1 MPGRLLHCPATLT
14 SIPCRLLPLCAGTPL
29 SGALQDRTQAFMTTN
44 TLSALA
50 EPLDAVAPRPRIG
63 ELLVQAGKLSARD
76 LERALSAQQEMG
88 GMLGRVL
95 VRLGLVSD
103 TDVAR
108 ALSSQL
114 DIPLLPADGFPDL
127 MPEVEGILPEFL
139 HTNAVYPLYLEDGQL
154 HVAMA
159 VPQDAFV
166 VKALHL
172 ATGYTIRPHLALE
185 SEIEKALAEPV
196 EEAPEDE
203 DDGFGDGQDG
213 GDFVEHLKDLASEA
227 PVIRLVNTIIGRVI
241 DLRASDIH
249 LEPFDDGLH
258 VRYRVD
264 GVIHPGELVPPRLSA
279 AVNSRVKLLAHL
291 DIAERRLPQ
300 DGRIKTRVKGRE
312 LDLRVSTVPTVHGE
326 SVVMRVL
333 DRASV
338 RLELEK
344 MGFEK
349 DTLERFNALLA
360 RPHGILLVTGPT
372 GSGKTTTLYAALA
385 KIDASAQKI
394 ITVEDPVEYQLEG
407 INQIQVHSQINLTFA
422 NALRSILR
430 QDPDIIMIGEMRDG
444 ETAQIAVQSALTG
457 HLVLSTLHTN
467 TAAGAVIRMQDMGV
481 EPYLITSAVN
491 GVLAQRLVRT
501 LCGHCK
507 EAYEPGPE
515 VRSSTGLS
523 RFCAATQ
530 PIYRAV
536 GCEHCR
542 QSGYR
547 GRTGI
552 HELLVL
558 DEPMRRA
565 IIEGRDA
572 NILNGIAAQSGMLS
586 LYEDGLRK
594 VAAGHTTL
602 DELAR
607 VTQDQ
612 SDA

>member
-1 MPGRLLHCPATLT
+1 MALT
-14 SIPCRLLPLCAGTPL
+14 STPTSPPLTDPDALL
-29 SGALQDRTQAFMTTN
+29 
-44 TLSALA
+44 
-50 EPLDAVAPRPRIG
+50 G
-63 ELLVQAGKLSARD
+63 EELVRAGKLSARD
-76 LERALSAQQEMG
+76 VERALAAQAETG
-88 GMLGRVL
+88 TPLPAVL
-95 VRLGLVSD
+95 VQLGLVAEA
-103 TDVAR
+103 DVVQAR
-108 ALSSQL
+108 SRLLGVPFVTGDAFPAVAL
-114 DIPLLPADGFPDL
+114 
-127 MPEVEGILPEFL
+127 EVPGLLPEFL
-139 HTNAVYPLYLEDGQL
+139 QAHRACPLTVEDGVL
-154 HVAMA
+154 DIAMA
-159 VPQDAFV
+159 SPEDRFV
-166 VKALHL
+166 LKALGL
-172 ATGYTIRPHLALE
+172 ATGLRIRPHIALP
-185 SEIEKALAEPV
+185 SDIDRALAPPEPEV
-196 EEAPEDE
+196 RE
-203 DDGFGDGQDG
+203 DDASANDDS

-227 PVIRLVNTIIGRVI
+227 PVIRLVNAIIGRVT

-264 GVIHPGELVPPRLSA
+264 GVIHGSEVVPPRHAA
-279 AVNSRVKLLAHL
+279 AVSSRVKLLAHL

-338 RLELEK
+338 RFSLDQ
-344 MGFEK
+344 MGFGAAN
-349 DTLERFNALLA
+349 LEQFNALLA

-385 KIDASAQKI
+385 KLDAGSQKI
-394 ITVEDPVEYQLEG
+394 ITVEDPVEYQLGG
-407 INQIQVHSQINLTFA
+407 INQIQVHTQIGLTFA

-467 TAAGAVIRMQDMGV
+467 TAAGAVVRMQDMGV
-481 EPYLITSAVN
+481 ERYLITSAVN

-501 LCGHCK
+501 LCPHCR
-507 EAYEPGPE
+507 EAYQPPADLLASSGLGKCLAPG
-515 VRSSTGLS
+515 
-523 RFCAATQ
+523 AAV
-530 PIYRAV
+530 YRAR
-536 GCEHCR
+536 GCDRCR
-542 QSGYR
+542 QTGYQ

-558 DEPMRRA
+558 DEGVRRA
-565 IIEGRDA
+565 ILDGKDA
-572 NILNGIAAQSGMLS
+572 GELQSLAVRQGMRT
-586 LYEDGLRK
+586 LYDDGLQK
-594 VAAGHTTL
+594 VAQGVTCME
-602 DELAR
+602 ELLR

>member
-1 MPGRLLHCPATLT
+1 MV
-14 SIPCRLLPLCAGTPL
+14 
-29 SGALQDRTQAFMTTN
+29 TN
-44 TLSALA
+44 TLAAPAASQ
-50 EPLDAVAPRPRIG
+50 EPVAAPRPFLG
-63 ELLVQAGKLSARD
+63 ELLVQAGKLTARD

-95 VRLGLVSD
+95 VRLGLVSEI
-103 TDVAR
+103 DVAR
-108 ALSSQL
+108 TLSEQL
-114 DIPLLPADGFPDL
+114 GLPFVAADAFPDL
-127 MPEVEGILPEFL
+127 MPEVPGLLPEFL
-139 HTNAVYPLYLEDGQL
+139 QTNAIYPLRQEGQEL

-159 VPQDAFV
+159 VPQDAFLL
-166 VKALHL
+166 KALHL
-172 ATGYTIRPHLALE
+172 VTGCTVKSHLALE
-185 SEIEKALAEPV
+185 SDIEKALAEPA
-196 EEAPEDE
+196 EEASTDD
-203 DDGFGDGQDG
+203 DDGFADGLDG

-227 PVIRLVNTIIGRVI
+227 PVIRLVNTIIGRVT

-264 GVIHPGELVPPRLSA
+264 GVIHLGELVPPRLSA
-279 AVNSRVKLLAHL
+279 AVSSRVKLLAHL

-338 RLELEK
+338 RLNLDT
-344 MGFEK
+344 MGFEQ
-349 DTLERFNALLA
+349 DTLARFNELLS

-372 GSGKTTTLYAALA
+372 GSGKTTTLYAALS
-385 KIDASAQKI
+385 KIDAQANKI

-407 INQIQVHSQINLTFA
+407 INQIQVHPQINLTFA

-481 EPYLITSAVN
+481 ESYLITSSVN

-515 VRSSTGLS
+515 LRASTGLA
-523 RFCAATQ
+523 RFCPPGQ
-530 PIYRAV
+530 RIYRAV

-552 HELLVL
+552 HELFVL

-565 IIEGRDA
+565 IIDGRDA
-572 NILNGIAAQSGMLS
+572 NALNTLAAQGGMLS
-586 LYEDGLRK
+586 LFEDGLRK
-594 VAAGHTTL
+594 VAAGVTTL

>member
-1 MPGRLLHCPATLT
+1 
-14 SIPCRLLPLCAGTPL
+14 
-29 SGALQDRTQAFMTTN
+29 MTTH
-44 TLSALA
+44 TLSALIEPTGELLA
-50 EPLDAVAPRPRIG
+50 EAGAQRPRLG
-63 ELLVQAGKLSARD
+63 DLLVQAGKLSARD

-88 GMLGRVL
+88 SMIGRVL
-95 VRLGLVSD
+95 VQLGLVSD
-103 TDVAR
+103 ADVAQ
-108 ALSSQL
+108 ALSQQL
-114 DIPLLPADGFPDL
+114 GIPLVTAPGFPEL
-127 MPEVEGILPEFL
+127 MPEVEGLLPAFL
-139 HTNAVYPLYLEDGQL
+139 QANSLYPLRLDGNEL
-154 HVAMA
+154 HMAMA

-166 VKALHL
+166 LKALRL
-172 ATGYTIRPHLALE
+172 VTGCTIRPHLALE
-185 SEIEKALAEPV
+185 SDIEKALAEP
-196 EEAPEDE
+196 EDDASDDTGDT
-203 DDGFGDGQDG
+203 DDGFGDGADG

-227 PVIRLVNTIIGRVI
+227 PVIRFVNTIIGRVI

-349 DTLERFNALLA
+349 DTLARFNGLLA

-507 EAYEPGPE
+507 EAYEPSSE
-515 VRSSTGLS
+515 VRETTGLS
-523 RFCAATQ
+523 RFCPPGQ

-565 IIEGRDA
+565 IIDGRDA
-572 NILNGIAAQSGMLS
+572 GSLNAIAAQSGMLS
-586 LYEDGLRK
+586 LHEDGLRK

-612 SDA
+612 DQDTTDA

>member
-1 MPGRLLHCPATLT
+1 
-14 SIPCRLLPLCAGTPL
+14 
-29 SGALQDRTQAFMTTN
+29 
-44 TLSALA
+44 
-50 EPLDAVAPRPRIG
+50 
-63 ELLVQAGKLSARD
+63 
-76 LERALSAQQEMG
+76 
-88 GMLGRVL
+88 MLGRVL

-103 TDVAR
+103 GDVAR
-108 ALSSQL
+108 ALSAQL
-114 DIPLLPADGFPDL
+114 GIPLVPADGFPGL
-127 MPEVEGILPEFL
+127 MPEVEGLLPEFL
-139 HTNAVYPLYLEDGQL
+139 HAHALYPLRLEGSEL
-154 HVAMA
+154 HMAMA

-172 ATGYTIRPHLALE
+172 ATGHAIRPHLALE
-185 SEIEKALAEPV
+185 SDIEKALAEPV
-196 EEAPEDE
+196 EEAGGAEDA
-203 DDGFGDGQDG
+203 DDGFGDGLDG

-227 PVIRLVNTIIGRVI
+227 PVIRLVNGIIGRVI

-349 DTLERFNALLA
+349 DTLARFNGLLA

-385 KIDASAQKI
+385 KIDASEQKI

-407 INQIQVHSQINLTFA
+407 INQIQVHAQINLTFA

-491 GVLAQRLVRT
+491 GVLSQRLVRT

-515 VRSSTGLS
+515 VRERTGLS
-523 RFCAATQ
+523 RFCTVGQ
-530 PIYRAV
+530 PVYRAV
-536 GCEHCR
+536 GCEQCR

-558 DEPMRRA
+558 DEPLRRA

-572 NILNGIAAQSGMLS
+572 NVLHTLAAQGGMLS

-594 VAAGHTTL
+594 VAAGRTTL

>member
-1 MPGRLLHCPATLT
+1 MTSTLT
-14 SIPCRLLPLCAGTPL
+14 SAPIVEPFFAAERARL
-29 SGALQDRTQAFMTTN
+29 
-44 TLSALA
+44 
-50 EPLDAVAPRPRIG
+50 G
-63 ELLVQAGKLSARD
+63 ELLVKAGKLSARD

-88 GMLGRVL
+88 SLLGQVL
-95 VRLGLVSD
+95 VQLGVVSELDVAYALAQQLGLPFISAD
-103 TDVAR
+103 AFP
-108 ALSSQL
+108 SS
-114 DIPLLPADGFPDL
+114 P
-127 MPEVEGILPEFL
+127 PEVPGLLPEFL
-139 HTNAVYPLYLEDGQL
+139 QSNAVYPLSVSDGEL
-154 HVAMA
+154 AVAMA
-159 VPQDAFV
+159 RPQDAFV
-166 VKALHL
+166 VKALRL
-172 ATGYTIRPHLALE
+172 TTGLVIRPHLALE
-185 SEIEKALAEPV
+185 TDIEKALAEPV
-196 EEAPEDE
+196 NEAVE
-203 DDGFGDGQDG
+203 DDQDDLG
-213 GDFVEHLKDLASEA
+213 VGSDSGDFVEHLKDLASEA
-227 PVIRLVNTIIGRVI
+227 PVIRLVNAIVSRVI
-241 DLRASDIH
+241 DMRASDIH

-264 GVIHPGELVPPRLSA
+264 GVIHNAELVPPRLSA

-300 DGRIKTRVKGRE
+300 DGRIKMRVKGRE

-333 DRASV
+333 DRASI
-338 RLELEK
+338 RLDLEK
-344 MGFEK
+344 MGFER
-349 DTLERFNALLA
+349 DTLARFNTLLA
-360 RPHGILLVTGPT
+360 KPYGILLVTGPT

-385 KIDASAQKI
+385 KLDSATQKI

-467 TAAGAVIRMQDMGV
+467 TAAGAIIRMQDMGV
-481 EPYLITSAVN
+481 ERYLITSAVN

-501 LCGHCK
+501 LCDACK
-507 EAYEPGPE
+507 EPHAIEPELYE
-515 VRSSTGLS
+515 SSGLS
-523 RFCAATQ
+523 SYCPPSTLL
-530 PIYRAV
+530 YRPV
-536 GCEHCR
+536 GCDQCR
-542 QSGYR
+542 GSGYR

-565 IIEGRDA
+565 VLEGRDA
-572 NILNGIAAQSGMLS
+572 SVLNGIAVQSGMRS
-586 LYEDGLRK
+586 LHEDGLRK
-594 VAAGHTTL
+594 VAAGVTTL

>member
-1 MPGRLLHCPATLT
+1 L
-14 SIPCRLLPLCAGTPL
+14 
-29 SGALQDRTQAFMTTN
+29 
-44 TLSALA
+44 
-50 EPLDAVAPRPRIG
+50 G
-63 ELLVQAGKLSARD
+63 ELLVKAGKLSARD

-88 GMLGRVL
+88 SLLGQVL
-95 VRLGLVSD
+95 VQLGVVSELDVAHALAQQLGLPFI
-103 TDVAR
+103 TADVFP
-108 ALSSQL
+108 SS
-114 DIPLLPADGFPDL
+114 P
-127 MPEVEGILPEFL
+127 PEVPGLLPEFL
-139 HTNAVYPLYLEDGQL
+139 QSNAVYPLSVSDGEL
-154 HVAMA
+154 AVAMA
-159 VPQDAFV
+159 RPQDAFV
-166 VKALHL
+166 VKALRL
-172 ATGYTIRPHLALE
+172 TTGLVIRPHLALE
-185 SEIEKALAEPV
+185 TDIEKALAEPV
-196 EEAPEDE
+196 NEAVEDE
-203 DDGFGDGQDG
+203 QDDLDIGSDS

-227 PVIRLVNTIIGRVI
+227 PVIRLVNAIVSRVI
-241 DLRASDIH
+241 DMRASDIH

-264 GVIHPGELVPPRLSA
+264 GVIHNAELVPPRLSA

-300 DGRIKTRVKGRE
+300 DGRIKMRVKGRE

-338 RLELEK
+338 RLNLEK
-344 MGFEK
+344 MGFER
-349 DTLERFNALLA
+349 DTLERFNTLLA
-360 RPHGILLVTGPT
+360 KPHGILLVTGPT
-372 GSGKTTTLYAALA
+372 GSGKTTTLYAALS
-385 KIDASAQKI
+385 KLDSATQKI

-467 TAAGAVIRMQDMGV
+467 TAAGAIIRMQDMGV
-481 EPYLITSAVN
+481 ERYLITSAVN

-501 LCGHCK
+501 LCDACK
-507 EAYEPGPE
+507 ESHAIEPALYE
-515 VRSSTGLS
+515 SSGLS
-523 RFCAATQ
+523 RYCAPDTLL
-530 PIYRAV
+530 YRPV
-536 GCEHCR
+536 GCDQCR
-542 QSGYR
+542 GSGYR

-565 IIEGRDA
+565 VLEGRDA
-572 NILNGIAAQSGMLS
+572 SVLNGIAVQSGMLS
-586 LYEDGLRK
+586 LHEDGLRK
-594 VAAGHTTL
+594 VAAGVTTL

>member
-1 MPGRLLHCPATLT
+1 M
-14 SIPCRLLPLCAGTPL
+14 
-29 SGALQDRTQAFMTTN
+29 
-44 TLSALA
+44 
-50 EPLDAVAPRPRIG
+50 
-63 ELLVQAGKLSARD
+63 
-76 LERALSAQQEMG
+76 
-88 GMLGRVL
+88 
-95 VRLGLVSD
+95 
-103 TDVAR
+103 
-108 ALSSQL
+108 
-114 DIPLLPADGFPDL
+114 
-127 MPEVEGILPEFL
+127 
-139 HTNAVYPLYLEDGQL
+139 
-154 HVAMA
+154 
-159 VPQDAFV
+159 
-166 VKALHL
+166 
-172 ATGYTIRPHLALE
+172 
-185 SEIEKALAEPV
+185 
-196 EEAPEDE
+196 
-203 DDGFGDGQDG
+203 
-213 GDFVEHLKDLASEA
+213 
-227 PVIRLVNTIIGRVI
+227 
-241 DLRASDIH
+241 IH
-249 LEPFDDGLH
+249 L
-258 VRYRVD
+258 
-264 GVIHPGELVPPRLSA
+264 GEVVPPRLSA
-279 AVNSRVKLLAHL
+279 AVSSRVKLLAHL
-291 DIAERRLPQ
+291 DIAELRLPQ

-338 RLELEK
+338 RLNLDT
-344 MGFEK
+344 MGFEQ
-349 DTLERFNALLA
+349 DTLARFNELLL

-372 GSGKTTTLYAALA
+372 GSGKTTTLYAALS
-385 KIDASAQKI
+385 KIDAQTNKI

-407 INQIQVHSQINLTFA
+407 INQIQVHPQINLTFA

-481 EPYLITSAVN
+481 ESYLITSSVN

-501 LCGHCK
+501 LCSHCK

-515 VRSSTGLS
+515 LRASTGLG
-523 RFCAATQ
+523 RFCPPGQ
-530 PIYRAV
+530 HIYRAV

-552 HELLVL
+552 HELFVL

-565 IIEGRDA
+565 IIDGRDA
-572 NILNGIAAQSGMLS
+572 NALNTLAAQGGMLS
-586 LYEDGLRK
+586 LFEDGLRK
-594 VAAGHTTL
+594 VAAGVTTL